1 MQQNMNLIL
10 IITAKPGMNCNNTE
24 TTLLLQLLQFFGS
37 AQELTEICEI
47 ASSKFN

>member
-1 MQQNMNLIL
+1 MKLLL
-10 IITAKPGMNCNNTE
+10 IIRAKPDKNCNNTE